1 VLPDGKCIFKP
12 KMPLWVNFGVSC
24 SERSWSILWTFRLF
38 YCHWVHLNGHLVYF
52 VVILVY
58 FLRFG
63 TLCQEKSGN
72 PGRNVVVM
80 LRFFARAIPRT
91 RVARFTLVQ
100 HTKTG
105 KIYQMTIKRSNVHK
119 IYQIYTKWPQNI
131 PNGGKIDQT
140 NIKCTNIFHRKNL
153 QSLPKL
159 GFSGLKID
167 HLATPPR
174 TCIYFRFVSIMQ
186 VIVQK
191 RPDTPFNQSQ
201 PKHSNGWFRATN

>member
-1 VLPDGKCIFKP
+1 MDISAILLPLGTFKWPLGLFCSHFGIFSPFWYVVPRKIWQPWTECRRHASLFCPRDSADQGCQIYLSTTYQNGKNISNDYKTFKCP
-12 KMPLWVNFGVSC
+12 QN
-24 SERSWSILWTFRLF
+24 
-38 YCHWVHLNGHLVYF
+38 
-52 VVILVY
+52 
-58 FLRFG
+58 
-63 TLCQEKSGN
+63 
-72 PGRNVVVM
+72 
-80 LRFFARAIPRT
+80 IPN
-91 RVARFTLVQ
+91 
-100 HTKTG
+100 
-105 KIYQMTIKRSNVHK
+105 IYQMATK
-119 IYQIYTKWPQNI
+119 YTKWPQNI